1 MLYTI
6 SRENESIHPKRLVK
20 EVQIEN
26 LSLRMTRE
34 YIQKHRS
41 SPINLVHPL
50 NQNPSHVFDE
60 GVLKLVLIFVV
71 CCNRLSIFS

>member
-41 SPINLVHPL
+41 SPINLV
-50 NQNPSHVFDE
+50 
-60 GVLKLVLIFVV
+60 LIFVV
-71 CCNRLSIFS
+71 CCNRLSIFFEAAQFDSTKGK